1 MDEEELEQPSS
12 KINLGSFFER
22 VDSVE
27 KVANNALSRA
37 NANLGIISNQ
47 KLIIN
52 SLNVTIEAMETK
64 IRDIA
69 NYIIIEKK
77 LEKDV
82 EEDRALEEQDR
93 LQKQAM
99 VERAT
104 TIMGE
109 PGPQGEPGQPAEQQ
123 GGGSSLLGSLL
134 RLGIGAFALK
144 FIWPAIL
151 PLAGGLLKG
160 ALAKFATFSIGGL
173 GGLLKGLIVSTLGG
187 LGIFGLGKTFTN
199 LGNSIKDR
207 FDKIAE
213 GSKNII
219 NNFKFGKDGSVD
231 GPDKVEGG
239 EGGTEVEKENLVNG
253 DESMRDTLSE
263 KDLMVTPG
271 TRIDEYG
278 AEGGGEPSSG
288 DLSMFDEEEE
298 EEEEPKKRTITKEQI
313 IKMSKEYK
321 ALVEKN
327 KTDEGLTR
335 REEFKRDRLRIIL
348 DKIGVET
355 RDITISGGATIEDVN
370 KAILQVNPNAKEA
383 PRFGDVGGLIEFE
396 NKNKDLDLSSDNI
409 DGDITQ
415 AIAKTNERIDNLI
428 GGENKEQNNGNLVS
442 ANKPNVTEATL
453 KVAAAPL
460 PFVKVIK
467 NNQLSTS
474 PKSYNGLPPEIA
486 AMIS

>member
-109 PGPQGEPGQPAEQQ
+109 PGPQGEPGQPVEQQ
-123 GGGSSLLGSLL
+123 KGSSLLGSLL

-144 FIWPAIL
+144 FIWPALL
-151 PLAGGLLKG
+151 PLIKGSLGSAVGGGVRFFGG
-160 ALAKFATFSIGGL
+160 AVSKSLIGILGGIPIVGAAAKLIGG
-173 GGLLKGLIVSTLGG
+173 GIEKTSNKAGDGLESA
-187 LGIFGLGKTFTN
+187 
-199 LGNSIKDR
+199 IK
-207 FDKIAE
+207 
-213 GSKNII
+213 NM
-219 NNFKFGKDGSVD
+219 GKDGKINIPSST
-231 GPDKVEGG
+231 G

-263 KDLMVTPG
+263 KDLMVTSG

-288 DLSMFDEEEE
+288 DLSMFDDEDTSTDDDISMGTPESGDFYVTKGGQGNKQTFYHVLQ
-298 EEEEPKKRTITKEQI
+298 PDGKIKSIGKRKPNEGTEFARSDIEAKSNV
-313 IKMSKEYK
+313 IKAQS
-321 ALVEKN
+321 
-327 KTDEGLTR
+327 
-335 REEFKRDRLRIIL
+335 
-348 DKIGVET
+348 
-355 RDITISGGATIEDVN
+355 IEDVSN
-370 KAILQVNPNAKEA
+370 DKIEVVNNNSK
-383 PRFGDVGGLIEFE
+383 IEVE
-396 NKNKDLDLSSDNI
+396 TKNKNLDLSTNDIGSDL
-409 DGDITQ
+409 TKSV
-415 AIAKTNERIDNLI
+415 ALTNERIDNQN
-428 GGENKEQNNGNLVS
+428 GGENLDQNTGNLVS

-453 KVAAAPL
+453 KLAAAPL